1 MNLKE
6 EVLREHSKAQVMRLV
21 AYIGADAERFDEA
34 MKLFLEGDYRVTQRI
49 SWVVSHCASAHSW
62 LIMPYMEPMLQ
73 NLLQNPNL
81 HDAVK
86 RNTVRILQ
94 FVEIPEDLQGLAAE
108 VCFQYLNDSQIPVAI
123 RAFSMTVLGKIAQ
136 QHPDLQEE
144 LKIIVEDQLPYQS
157 PAFVSRAK
165 RILKS

>member
-73 NLLQNPNL
+73 NLLQ
-81 HDAVK
+81 
-86 RNTVRILQ
+86 
-94 FVEIPEDLQGLAAE
+94 DLQGLAAE

>member
-1 MNLKE
+1 MNFKE
-6 EVLREHSKAQVMRLV
+6 EILREHSKVQVMRIV
-21 AYIGADAERFDEA
+21 AYIGADAERFDEV

-49 SWVVSHCASAHSW
+49 SWVISHCASAHSW
-62 LIMPYMEPMLQ
+62 LIMPYLEPMLQ
-73 NLLQNPNL
+73 NLLQKTNL

-86 RNTVRILQ
+86 RNTMRILQ
-94 FVEIPEDLQGLAAE
+94 FVEIPEELQGLAAQ
-108 VCFQYLNDSQIPVAI
+108 VCFQYLGDPKIPVAI
-123 RAFSMTVLGKIAQ
+123 QAFSMTVLGEIAK

-144 LKIIVEDQLPYQS
+144 LKIIVEDQLPYQR

>member
-6 EVLREHSKAQVMRLV
+6 EILREHSKAQVMRIV
-21 AYIGADAERFDEA
+21 AYIGVDSERFDDA

-49 SWVVSHCASAHSW
+49 SWVVSHCASVHPW
-62 LIMPYMEPMLQ
+62 LIMPYLESMWQ

-81 HDAVK
+81 HNAVK

-94 FVEIPEDLQGLAAE
+94 FVEIPEHLQGLVAE
-108 VCFQYLNDSQIPVAI
+108 VCFKYLGDPQIPVAI
-123 RAFSMTVLGKIAQ
+123 RAFSMTVLAKIAK

-165 RILKS
+165 QILKS